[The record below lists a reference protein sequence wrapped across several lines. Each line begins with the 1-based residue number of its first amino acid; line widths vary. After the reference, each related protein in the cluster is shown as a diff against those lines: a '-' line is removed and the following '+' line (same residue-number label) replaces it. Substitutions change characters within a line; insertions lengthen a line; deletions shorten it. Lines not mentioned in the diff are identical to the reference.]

1 MASVRKL
8 ISFDWAMKR
17 LLRSKANFDI
27 LEGFLS
33 ELLFDD
39 ITVVEILESESNKES
54 ARGKFNRLDL
64 KCKNHKGEVILIE
77 VQYDHEIDFLQ
88 RMLYGV
94 SRAVTEHFKEGQQYS
109 DIVKV
114 YSIAIVYYDLGHGS
128 DYIYHGTTV
137 FKGLHK
143 NEELALSE
151 MQREFFKKDY
161 PSQLFPEIYVIKV
174 KDFDNIARN
183 TLDEWVYF
191 LKNGEIKDSF
201 RARGLKKAK
210 EKLDVL
216 KMSEKERQQYQ
227 AYLDDLSYQA
237 SMVNSSYGV
246 GKFEGRKE
254 GREEGRE
261 EGRALNIIE
270 LLQDGDI
277 SFAKAKQ
284 KIDRL
289 KSQTPDAGFWTGIYE
304 TLIKH
309 NPDPSNV
316 KEPAA
321 KYHPGKKKKRSL

>member
-1 MASVRKL
+1 MAPVRKL

-33 ELLFDD
+33 ELLFED

-54 ARGKFNRLDL
+54 VRGKFNRLDL
-64 KCKNHKGEVILIE
+64 KCRNSKGEVILIE

-88 RMLYGV
+88 RLLYGV
-94 SRAVTEHFKEGQQYS
+94 SRAVTEHFKEGQKYS

-114 YSIAIVYYDLGHGS
+114 YSIAIVYFDLGHGS

-143 NEELALSE
+143 NEELTLSE
-151 MQREFFKKDY
+151 IQKDFFRKEH
-161 PSQLFPEIYVIKV
+161 PSQIFPEIYVIKV
-174 KDFDNIARN
+174 KNFDNVARN
-183 TLDEWVYF
+183 TLDEWIYF
-191 LKNGEIKDSF
+191 LKSGEIKDSF

-246 GKFEGRKE
+246 GRYE

-261 EGRALNIIE
+261 EGKALSIIE
-270 LLQDGDI
+270 MLQEGDI
-277 SFAKAKQ
+277 SFVKARQ

-289 KSQTPDAGFWTGIYE
+289 KSQNPDAAFWPGIYE
-304 TLIKH
+304 TLNRH
-309 NPDPSNV
+309 NPSGV
-316 KEPAA
+316 KEPAK
-321 KYHPGKKKKRSL
+321 KYRVTRNPPLKK